1 MGSKI
6 QSIIFHMIS
15 YITVFGLAFGSVL
28 CTSAKENPE
37 MMEVML
43 NHTDL
48 LTSFLDVSRLFYN
61 GEFQGKFTANTEPY
75 LEIYSEPN
83 TESNVEGKLYPASW
97 GSVETWGPEWTKISS
112 GNVSGYVATKSISV
126 GYDAEQIAKE
136 TAGYQATVIAESIN
150 IREDAGMD
158 AAVLATAVQNEVFDV
173 IEEENEE
180 EDGWTCIDLNGVKA
194 YVASEYISESFHMNE
209 AVSTEDEIMSRT
221 VEEQIAFEAEW
232 NETYAGEQPNPPMSS
247 APALS
252 VSEDEIYLLACMVH
266 VESGAEPY
274 EGQLAVANVILN
286 RVRNPRFG
294 STISEVIYAPGQ
306 FPGAHN
312 GVLDGVLA
320 SGPNESCIQA
330 AQEALMGINNIGEY
344 YYFNG
349 YVDTSSVSSYTVIG
363 GHTFYNY

>member
-6 QSIIFHMIS
+6 QNVIFHMIS
-15 YITVFGLAFGSVL
+15 YITVFALAFGSVL
-28 CTSAKENPE
+28 YTSAEEHPK
-37 MMEVML
+37 MMEVTL

-48 LTSFLDVSRLFYN
+48 LNNFLDVSRLFYN

-75 LEIYSEPN
+75 LEIYSEPD
-83 TESNVEGKLYPASW
+83 TESKVEGKLYPASW

-112 GNVSGYVATKSISV
+112 GSVSGYVATKSISV

-136 TAGYQATVIAESIN
+136 TAECHATVIAESIN
-150 IREDAGMD
+150 IREDAGTD
-158 AAVLATAVQNEVFDV
+158 APVLATAVQNEVFNV
-173 IEEENEE
+173 IEEANAE

-209 AVSTEDEIMSRT
+209 AVSTDEEILSRT
-221 VEEQIAFEAEW
+221 VEEQIEFEATW
-232 NETYAGEQPNPPMSS
+232 NSENAGEQPNPETSS

-252 VSEDEIYLLACMVH
+252 VTEDEAYLLACMVH

-294 STISEVIYAPGQ
+294 STISEVIYAEGQ

-320 SGPNESCIQA
+320 SGPNASCIQA

>member
-6 QSIIFHMIS
+6 QNIIFHMIS
-15 YITVFGLAFGSVL
+15 YITVFALAFGSVL
-28 CTSAKENPE
+28 YTSAEEHPK
-37 MMEVML
+37 MMEVTL
-43 NHTDL
+43 NHTDIL
-48 LTSFLDVSRLFYN
+48 NNFLDVSRLFYN

-75 LEIYSEPN
+75 LEIYSEPD
-83 TESNVEGKLYPASW
+83 TESKVEGKLYPASW

-112 GNVSGYVATKSISV
+112 GSVSGYVATKSISV

-136 TAGYQATVIAESIN
+136 TAKYQATVIAESVN
-150 IREDAGMD
+150 IREDAGTD
-158 AAVLATAVQNEVFDV
+158 AAILTTALQNEVFNV
-173 IEEENEE
+173 IEETNAE
-180 EDGWTCIDLNGVKA
+180 EDGWTCIDLNGSKG
-194 YVASEYISESFHMNE
+194 YVSSEYISESFHMNE
-209 AVSTEDEIMSRT
+209 AVSTDEEILSRT
-221 VEEQIAFEAEW
+221 VEEQIAFEAAW
-232 NETYAGEQPNPPMSS
+232 NSENAGEQPNPETSS
-247 APALS
+247 APSLS
-252 VSEDEIYLLACMVH
+252 VTEDEAYLLACMVH

-294 STISEVIYAPGQ
+294 STISEVIYAEGQ

-320 SGPNESCIQA
+320 SGPNASCIQA